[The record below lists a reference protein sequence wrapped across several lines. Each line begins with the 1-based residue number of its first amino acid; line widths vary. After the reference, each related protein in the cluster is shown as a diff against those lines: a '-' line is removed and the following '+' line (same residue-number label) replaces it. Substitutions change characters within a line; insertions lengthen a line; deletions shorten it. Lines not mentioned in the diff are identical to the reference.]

1 LPEGERGV
9 ARGDWETDCYEA
21 PSGDGAP
28 ERWDAYPIFV
38 LVILAAVLLTMLV
51 PWAQLGSLLAA
62 GALHAH

>member
-1 LPEGERGV
+1 M
-9 ARGDWETDCYEA
+9 ARGDWEMDGDEVQSGA
-21 PSGDGAP
+21 PAP
-28 ERWDAYPIFV
+28 ERWDAYPVFV